1 MRFSWASGKAA
12 QNRLKHGIDFA
23 DAALALED
31 DNALTVEDYGHDE
44 QRFKSLGL
52 GPDLKVLLVVFA
64 QRGEDNIRIISA
76 RKADASEIKQYF
88 YGIG

>member
-23 DAALALED
+23 DAVLALED